1 MGKLTDS
8 VMNKFT
14 GRKMETIKL
23 PKQAMLEMVESAF
36 ILPAAGDE
44 QLNELDSLLSKSLVN
59 VLVSTTRTMTSA
71 DEHMVLYVFQKPAGS
86 IVRNDLWIHDV
97 SADKYFELDK
107 SKHIKDLFKEIRA
120 RISQEKASRALSATN
135 HSRASAGDSRGTAS
149 PAGVVAVPRQESR
162 QSPEQPAVRDVAAE
176 LTNLKALL
184 DQGIIT
190 QEDFDAKKKQLL
202 GL

>member
-8 VMNKFT
+8 VMNKLT

-59 VLVSTTRTMTSA
+59 VLISTTRTMTSV
-71 DEHMVLYVFQKPAGS
+71 DENMVLYVFQKPAGS
-86 IVRNDLWIHDV
+86 IARNDLWIHDV

-107 SKHIKDLFKEIRA
+107 K
-120 RISQEKASRALSATN
+120 
-135 HSRASAGDSRGTAS
+135 
-149 PAGVVAVPRQESR
+149 
-162 QSPEQPAVRDVAAE
+162 
-176 LTNLKALL
+176 
-184 DQGIIT
+184 
-190 QEDFDAKKKQLL
+190 
-202 GL
+202 